1 VAILSAFAVT
11 ALAADFSRDVYPAL
25 EAAGCRGCH
34 AQDGVAST
42 TRLHFPEAGAAP
54 ERINA
59 FGRSLVGLVDS
70 KDPTQSLIL
79 AKPTNRVR
87 HAGGQ
92 RIRPGSAE
100 ETSLRE
106 WVTHL
111 AAFTPAEMA
120 KAMEFRPDAP
130 PTGLM
135 KRQTVAL
142 RRLTNSQY
150 NNTIGDLLSERG
162 TRQSIQSPASQFP
175 QEDFVNGFRNQYEAQ
190 NLSPIH
196 LDAYANSAARLTTA
210 AFRNGLP
217 QHLIGCSPSVACRDT
232 FLRTFGRKA
241 FRRPLDA
248 GEFARYQKLFLK
260 QPNFTEGARIT
271 VEAML
276 QSPAFLFRMD
286 SPPEPGLKLWAAA
299 SRLSYALWDSMP
311 DAELFEAAA
320 KGELGT
326 KAGTE
331 KQVRRMLKDPRAH
344 DAIDDYV
351 SQWLRF
357 DRNLAAT
364 KDRNRFRE
372 FSPDTLFAMTQE
384 ARYFIADLVW
394 NNRNFM
400 EIFTGDFS
408 YPNGGLAKIYNVA
421 TPAMDYERVPFPAN
435 SERSGLLGQA
445 LFLSLTSKPDET
457 APTARGLFVR
467 EQLLCQKV
475 PDPPPGV
482 NTNLPEA
489 TEARPMTNRDRLM
502 EHTRD
507 ETCARCHSLIDP
519 IGFGFEKFDSIGQ
532 RREKLELTFRE
543 GEGEGRKASG
553 KKLQIEL
560 DTSARVEGIPN
571 STFSSPRELGKILAG
586 NEVCQQCVVL
596 QYFRYVAGRMETV
609 ADRPVIRRV
618 FEDFR
623 TSGFHFQ
630 ELIMSMMV
638 ANAELQ

>member
-1 VAILSAFAVT
+1 MLRVAILSAFAVT
-11 ALAADFSRDVYPAL
+11 AFAADFGRDVYPAL
-25 EAAGCRGCH
+25 ETAGCRGCH

-59 FGRSLVGLVDS
+59 FGRSLVALVDQ
-70 KDPTQSLIL
+70 KDPAQSLLL

-92 RIRPGSAE
+92 RFRPGSPE
-100 ETSLRE
+100 EASLRE
-106 WVTHL
+106 WVTQL
-111 AAFTPAEMA
+111 AAFTPAETA
-120 KAMEFRPDAP
+120 KALEFRPDAP
-130 PTGLM
+130 TGLM
-135 KRQTVAL
+135 KRRLVAL

-150 NNTIGDLLSERG
+150 NNTIRDLMGERG
-162 TRQSIQSPASQFP
+162 APASQFP

-196 LDAYANSAARLTTA
+196 LDAYANSAARLTAA

-217 QHLIGCSPSVACRDT
+217 QHLLGCRPSVACRDT
-232 FLRTFGRKA
+232 FLRSFGQKA

-248 GEFARYQKLFLK
+248 SEFARYQKLFLK
-260 QPNFTEGARIT
+260 QPNFTEGARI
-271 VEAML
+271 VMEAML

-286 SPPEPGLKLWAAA
+286 SPPEPGLRPWAAA

-311 DAELFEAAA
+311 DTELFEAAA
-320 KGELGT
+320 KGELST

-331 KQVRRMLKDPRAH
+331 SQVRRMLKDPRAR

-364 KDRNRFRE
+364 KDRNRFRD

-384 ARYFIADLVW
+384 ARFFIADLVW

-421 TPAMDYERVPFPAN
+421 TPPMDYERVPFPAN

-502 EHTRD
+502 EHTRN

-553 KKLQIEL
+553 KKLEIDL

-571 STFSSPRELGKILAG
+571 STFTSPRELGKILAT

-618 FEDFR
+618 FKDFR